1 MKRFLALPL
10 SALAAACMSYPPPP
24 PITPNPPGNVY
35 RAVGHAPE
43 WTLTIDERLIAFYRP
58 GQPPVTQPTPR
69 VIVGFAGEIYQTPR
83 IGVNLPHVGCTDSV
97 TGQRFRDRAEVTV
110 DGVRYAGCGGEPAAA
125 VGGSVAGTSWR
136 VVAVNGRPTPPTDN
150 FYMNFEAE
158 RFGAKFGCN
167 GMGGN
172 YQQDGD
178 SILPGPVIGT
188 KIACPDMSFEI
199 AAGQVLSQPL
209 RLIWTGPGDLRL
221 SSGPQRTIDLVRR

>member
-1 MKRFLALPL
+1 MKPLFALTL
-10 SALAAACMSYPPPP
+10 TALVAACMSFPPPP
-24 PITPNPPGNVY
+24 PITPNPPGGVY
-35 RAVGHAPE
+35 KAIGHAPE
-43 WTLTIDERLIAFYRP
+43 WTLTIDERLITFYQP
-58 GQPPVTQPTPR
+58 GRRPVTQPTPR

-83 IGVNLPHVGCTDSV
+83 IGVNLPHVGCKDSV
-97 TGQRFRDRAEVTV
+97 SGTLFRDRAEVTV
-110 DGVRYAGCGGEPAAA
+110 DGVRYTGCGGELAAA
-125 VGGSVAGTSWR
+125 AGGSVAGTNWR
-136 VVAVNGRPTPPTDN
+136 VVAVNGRPTPPTDA
-150 FYMNFEAE
+150 FYMNFEAD

-167 GMGGN
+167 GMGAN
-172 YQQDGD
+172 YQQEGD